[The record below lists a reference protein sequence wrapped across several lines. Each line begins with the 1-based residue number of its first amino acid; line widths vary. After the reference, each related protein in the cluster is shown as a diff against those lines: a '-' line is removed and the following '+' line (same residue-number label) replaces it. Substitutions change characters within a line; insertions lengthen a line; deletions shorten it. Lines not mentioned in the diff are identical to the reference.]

1 MYIVCWASHSAIM
14 LLVLFKSFSKKF
26 NTQPGKAYQGENEV
40 EEIINLDWLR
50 LGLSTSANIQRI
62 GEKKIYYT
70 HKPMYQAFLLKLFE
84 ANNQLVKLEA
94 ARSAYF
100 WLPLVTL
107 LGVTRP

>member
-1 MYIVCWASHSAIM
+1 M
-14 LLVLFKSFSKKF
+14 LLVLFKTFSKKF

-70 HKPMYQAFLLKLFE
+70 HQPRYQAFLWKLFE
-84 ANNQLVKLEA
+84 ANKKLNNI
-94 ARSAYF
+94 
-100 WLPLVTL
+100 
-107 LGVTRP
+107 

>member
-1 MYIVCWASHSAIM
+1 M
-14 LLVLFKSFSKKF
+14 LLVLFKTFSKKF

-70 HKPMYQAFLLKLFE
+70 HYIHTNPGPSISLAGKI
-84 ANNQLVKLEA
+84 VK
-94 ARSAYF
+94 S
-100 WLPLVTL
+100 
-107 LGVTRP
+107 